1 MRLFTCFFL
10 IFISFV
16 LSSCGDRK
24 MDVRCLSLQ
33 RDSLYSTV
41 RHVRISPPAD
51 ILELKSYYITSFMDC
66 DSINGVVAYNYRL
79 HSLDLIDIADKGI
92 SSIALQKEGPDGI
105 PGRISGIC
113 PVSKDSIWLYDG
125 IAMYLV
131 DGMGHVQDKVTLHDR
146 ENVII
151 ETNYAMCTAR
161 FFYHKE
167 HGSLLYLTARD
178 SFAIEEYD
186 VRNKCII
193 NKYPLSCSL
202 VNPAGEQVY
211 GDMYHPNVNFADE
224 KILYNYP
231 YESSIYVLDM
241 DSGERSVITAESAF
255 TSNMANKCKSNGYA
269 VWERHRIE
277 NVHFF
282 DVMYLPGSQLFVR
295 LHQSGVVFDARQ
307 SILSVLDGKSL
318 YMSVFDKEF
327 HAMGELKLE
336 DRRYSLFTGWC
347 ALANSLL
354 LFNDN
359 SLSDSMDYDRLSV
372 DIVTPAFTPFD

>member
-1 MRLFTCFFL
+1 MRLFSCFFL
-10 IFISFV
+10 ISISFIM
-16 LSSCGDRK
+16 SSCGNRK
-24 MDVRCLSLQ
+24 VDVQCLTLQ

-41 RHVRISPPAD
+41 RHVRISPLAD
-51 ILELKSYYITSFMDC
+51 ILELKSYYITSFMNC
-66 DSINGVVAYNYRL
+66 DSINGIVAYNYRL
-79 HSLDLIDIADKGI
+79 HSLDLIDVVGKGI
-92 SSIALQKEGPDGI
+92 SSITLQKEGPDGI

-131 DGMGHVQDKVTLHDR
+131 DGMGHVYDKINFQDK
-146 ENVII
+146 ENIII

-161 FFYHKE
+161 FSYNKE
-167 HGSLLYLTARD
+167 NTSLLYLTERD
-178 SFAIEEYD
+178 SFSIEEYD

-193 NKYPLSCSL
+193 NKYPLSYPL
-202 VNPAGEQVY
+202 VNPDGEQVY
-211 GDMYHPNVNFADE
+211 GDMYHPNVNFAEE
-224 KILYNYP
+224 KIIYNYP

-241 DSGERSVITAESAF
+241 NSGEQSVITANSAF
-255 TSNMANKCKSNGYA
+255 TSNIADKCTSNGYS

-277 NVHFF
+277 NIHFF
-282 DVMYLPGSQLFVR
+282 DVMYLPESQLFVR

-307 SILSVLDGKSL
+307 PILSVLDGKSL

-327 HAMGELKLE
+327 HTMGELKLE

-354 LFNDN
+354 LFDDN
-359 SLSDSMDYDRLSV
+359 SLSDSVDYDMLNV